1 MGDLDLDQIFSHGEK
16 QVYAKIVHFIWKDSK
31 LYRNMFTSIG
41 GLHELCDRQKA
52 ICKRDALGGYQKW
65 VLDAKTIPPG
75 SSDVVVEGRQY
86 YRYMRINKKMFCA
99 LVQYRGEELTNNYN
113 DIDIFTSLFINL
125 RRKSSKENL
134 DFILVIRNFK
144 IFSEKF

>member
-1 MGDLDLDQIFSHGEK
+1 
-16 QVYAKIVHFIWKDSK
+16 
-31 LYRNMFTSIG
+31 
-41 GLHELCDRQKA
+41 
-52 ICKRDALGGYQKW
+52 
-65 VLDAKTIPPG
+65 
-75 SSDVVVEGRQY
+75 
-86 YRYMRINKKMFCA
+86 MFCA